1 MRGYFRWQVVRF
13 SMTPNFANRPN
24 HWATLASMTPKSTLP
39 PQEDSLLRHTS
50 FHLPKQPPDA
60 GEYPLLSE
68 MYSGAAVIPEA
79 ASSVYSRE
87 WVPDLHQG

>member
-1 MRGYFRWQVVRF
+1 MQGYFHWQVVRF

-39 PQEDSLLRHTS
+39 PQEDGLLRHTS